1 MTHPWFVN
9 FPPLSL
15 RRILRGCRLMNAPLR
30 SRLRTEVGSA
40 RGVTR
45 RQLLALAAACVPVS
59 ADTTPA
65 DVTLR
70 IGEITADLGRGH
82 SVKTLAYNGQ
92 TPGPVLRMTEGKPV
106 TIDVV
111 NETGQPEMVHW
122 HGLHIPPEVDG
133 AHEEGTPMVQGH
145 DRRRYSF
152 TPQPAGTRWYH
163 THAMAG
169 HNLRIGTYSGQFGMV
184 VVAPRTNGD
193 PARYDVEAPILLHEW
208 EPYFASGM
216 DMDVDYKLFS
226 VNGKM
231 LGAGEPIR
239 VKTAQQVLFRVLNA
253 SATMR
258 HRLALAGHVFTVIA
272 LDGNPVP
279 TVRKVPVLD
288 VSPGERVDAIVEM
301 TSPGVWI
308 MGEEND
314 AQRAAGAGIV
324 IEYAG
329 ARGRPQWTPPSKHV
343 WDYTAF
349 GDAKPPVEPEA
360 RLPMIIEP
368 GKDGNLWAING
379 KSYPQT
385 DPVWLRPGVRNR
397 LVFDNRSSMD
407 HPVHLHR
414 HTFEIVR
421 YAGKPVSGVMK
432 DVVLVPARQT
442 VEADVLANNPGPSL
456 FHCHQQFH
464 MDFGFM
470 GLMRYSG

>member
-1 MTHPWFVN
+1 MTPN
-9 FPPLSL
+9 STSMTPPSTAAP
-15 RRILRGCRLMNAPLR
+15 RG
-30 SRLRTEVGSA
+30 S
-40 RGVTR
+40 GVTR
-45 RQLLALAAACVPVS
+45 RQLLALAAACVPAS
-59 ADTTPA
+59 ADITPA
-65 DVTLR
+65 DITLH
-70 IGEITADLGRGH
+70 ISEIITDLGRGH

-92 TPGPVLRMTEGKPV
+92 TPGPLLRMTEGRPV

-122 HGLHIPPEVDG
+122 HGLHIPPEMDG

-169 HNLRIGTYSGQFGMV
+169 HNLRIGSYSGQFGMV
-184 VVAPRTNGD
+184 VVAPRTD
-193 PARYDVEAPILLHEW
+193 PARYDLEAPILLHEW

-216 DMDVDYKLFS
+216 DMDVDYRLFS

-239 VKTAQQVLFRVLNA
+239 VKTAQRVLFRIVNA

-258 HRLALAGHVFTVIA
+258 HRLALAGHVFTVTA

-279 TVRKVPVLD
+279 TVQKVPVLD

-308 MGEEND
+308 LGEEND
-314 AQRAAGAGIV
+314 SQRAAGAGIV

-329 ARGRPQWTPPSKHV
+329 ARGRPQWNPPPKYI
-343 WDYTAF
+343 WDYAAF
-349 GDAKPPVEPEA
+349 GDRKPPVEPET
-360 RLPMIIEP
+360 RLPLIIEP

-397 LVFDNRSSMD
+397 LVFGNRSDMD

-470 GLMRYSG
+470 ALMRYSS